1 MSIRAKVQTVAEGRD
16 RGGRRTRKRRGC
28 EDRRELELAEEYYYE
43 HRQAAGSSSKTAAG
57 QHRERRHGRGTLMHW
72 GKVTEEEGV
81 KKSGH
86 GIEVE
91 ERLVDRA

>member
-28 EDRRELELAEEYYYE
+28 EDRRELELAEFYYE

-57 QHRERRHGRGTLMHW
+57 QHRGSRHGRGTLMHW